1 MPPTHWLGILSRSST
16 SRRQRSP
23 RHTDANTQSLVASG
37 QVRQD
42 CLGLYHC
49 GMRPSQSHESRCTV
63 PEDQPVLNTLA
74 EITAVSVARGTL
86 DAREHMLARLAALVA
101 IDAPAASYVLNFEPS
116 AEVGLTVE
124 DVQGLLIAI
133 APIVGTPRVVS
144 AAGKITDALG
154 FVIDI
159 AIAEAELE
167 AELEAEEELV
177 AETRLDSESGPGSE
191 AR

>member
-1 MPPTHWLGILSRSST
+1 M
-16 SRRQRSP
+16 
-23 RHTDANTQSLVASG
+23 
-37 QVRQD
+37 
-42 CLGLYHC
+42 
-49 GMRPSQSHESRCTV
+49 
-63 PEDQPVLNTLA
+63 PEDQPVLSTLA

-101 IDAPAASYVLNFEPS
+101 IDAPAASYVLNVEPS

-154 FVIDI
+154 FVIDL
-159 AIAEAELE
+159 AIAE

-177 AETRLDSESGPGSE
+177 AEARLDAELDSEAGPE

>member
-1 MPPTHWLGILSRSST
+1 MPEET
-16 SRRQRSP
+16 
-23 RHTDANTQSLVASG
+23 
-37 QVRQD
+37 
-42 CLGLYHC
+42 
-49 GMRPSQSHESRCTV
+49 
-63 PEDQPVLNTLA
+63 PVLNTLA
-74 EITAVSVARGTL
+74 DMTAVSVAHGIL
-86 DAREHMLARLAALVA
+86 SAREHMLARLAALVA
-101 IDAPAASYVLNFEPS
+101 IDAPAASYVLNVEPS

-154 FVIDI
+154 FVIDV

-177 AETRLDSESGPGSE
+177 AEARLDAEPGPGPE

>member
-1 MPPTHWLGILSRSST
+1 
-16 SRRQRSP
+16 
-23 RHTDANTQSLVASG
+23 
-37 QVRQD
+37 
-42 CLGLYHC
+42 
-49 GMRPSQSHESRCTV
+49 
-63 PEDQPVLNTLA
+63 
-74 EITAVSVARGTL
+74 
-86 DAREHMLARLAALVA
+86 MLARLAALVA
-101 IDAPAASYVLNFEPS
+101 IDAPAASYLLNLEPS

-124 DVQGLLIAI
+124 DAQGLLIAI

-167 AELEAEEELV
+167 AELEAEDENL
-177 AETRLDSESGPGSE
+177 AEARLDSEPGQGPE

>member
-1 MPPTHWLGILSRSST
+1 M
-16 SRRQRSP
+16 
-23 RHTDANTQSLVASG
+23 
-37 QVRQD
+37 
-42 CLGLYHC
+42 
-49 GMRPSQSHESRCTV
+49 

-101 IDAPAASYVLNFEPS
+101 IDAPAASYALNVEPS

-154 FVIDI
+154 FVIDL

-177 AETRLDSESGPGSE
+177 AEARLDSEPGPGLE

>member
-1 MPPTHWLGILSRSST
+1 
-16 SRRQRSP
+16 
-23 RHTDANTQSLVASG
+23 
-37 QVRQD
+37 
-42 CLGLYHC
+42 
-49 GMRPSQSHESRCTV
+49 V

-86 DAREHMLARLAALVA
+86 EAREHMLARLAALVA
-101 IDAPAASYVLNFEPS
+101 IDAPAASYALNVEPS

-154 FVIDI
+154 FVIDL

-167 AELEAEEELV
+167 AELDAEEELI
-177 AETRLDSESGPGSE
+177 AEARLDAELDSEPGPE

>member
-1 MPPTHWLGILSRSST
+1 M
-16 SRRQRSP
+16 
-23 RHTDANTQSLVASG
+23 
-37 QVRQD
+37 
-42 CLGLYHC
+42 
-49 GMRPSQSHESRCTV
+49 

-101 IDAPAASYVLNFEPS
+101 IDAPATSYVLNVEPS

-154 FVIDI
+154 FVIDV

-177 AETRLDSESGPGSE
+177 AEARLDSEPGPGPE